1 MDTGMRDLAHI
12 QEQEAEGPSRK
23 VATVM
28 MAALATVGLVFA
40 MGILLG
46 REDSAVAEAPED
58 PLAALDRAAGIESDE
73 APIEEEPPPEVVRE
87 ELAFPEA
94 LGGYDERP
102 EVEAALA
109 AAAAE
114 LAHPDPDIAAADLAI
129 GRPSLPPP
137 ADIDTSAMH
146 TALPAAVAAGS
157 EAQVL
162 ARSVA
167 TDPMV
172 AAALPRE
179 PARAAAP
186 AGRDGD
192 YTLQVVSYQNPT
204 DANVFAQGLRD
215 KGHEAFVVTA
225 EIPDRGRWW
234 RVRIGPFDNMR
245 EAESYRASFEA
256 TEHMNTYVV
265 RRRDQEG

>member
-12 QEQEAEGPSRK
+12 QEREAEGPSRK

-58 PLAALDRAAGIESDE
+58 PLAALDRAAGIETE
-73 APIEEEPPPEVVRE
+73 ETPIEDEPPPEVERE
-87 ELAFPEA
+87 ELSFPEA

-114 LAHPDPDIAAADLAI
+114 LAHPDPDVAAADLAT

-137 ADIDTSAMH
+137 IDAMH
-146 TALPAAVAAGS
+146 SALPAAVAAGPS
-157 EAQVL
+157 AQIL

-167 TDPMV
+167 HDPMV

-186 AGRDGD
+186 AGRDGE

-225 EIPDRGRWW
+225 DIPDRGRWW
-234 RVRIGPFDNMR
+234 RVRIGPFENMR

-265 RRRDQEG
+265 RRRQEG

>member
-12 QEQEAEGPSRK
+12 QEQEAGGPSRK

-58 PLAALDRAAGIESDE
+58 PLAALDRAAGIETDE
-73 APIEEEPPPEVVRE
+73 APIEEEPPPEVARE
-87 ELAFPEA
+87 ELSFPEA
-94 LGGYDERP
+94 LGGYDARP

-114 LAHPDPDIAAADLAI
+114 LAHPDPDVAAAELAL
-129 GRPSLPPP
+129 GRPSLPSP
-137 ADIDTSAMH
+137 DTMH
-146 TALPAAVAAGS
+146 AALPAAVAAGS
-157 EAQVL
+157 DGQVL

-179 PARAAAP
+179 PVRAAAP
-186 AGRDGD
+186 SGRDGE

-234 RVRIGPFDNMR
+234 RVRIGPFENMR

-265 RRRDQEG
+265 RRRDDG